1 MGNRIKRILDGKEE
15 IYHYNNKN
23 QLLQIEKENDTIF
36 YKYDNQGNTLEEKS
50 GKGTKSYVYDL
61 YNRVR
66 EITTETGDHI
76 KNSYTPLGLRYKKEV
91 NGVVSRYIVDDWNI
105 IAEVDKENN
114 IKSRE
119 VRGYELLKKEVEN
132 KDYFYHTNEHGDVT
146 YLSNIAGEIEN
157 SYSYDVFGN
166 IRKRKE
172 NIENIFKYAGE
183 QLDEE
188 TEQYYLRARYYNP
201 TIGRFTQEDVY
212 RDDGLNL
219 YVYVINN
226 PLLWVDPSGYKKC
239 KTLSVNNDTAE
250 IDIKQFLPDKVPG
263 PNGKDISKRYDEL
276 AYGGYYSRK
285 EYNRMRYEA
294 KPEFYDKHTKARTE
308 EQARK
313 MSCTGGKAAQYLP
326 GINREKIEY
335 LALLHGTPIK
345 HSDSTTYFIYDA
357 GKKIGYDGGEET
369 RYMRS
374 ELKDRKFYHG
384 HPMSRSRVEGYLR
397 KVDMKDE

>member
-1 MGNRIKRILDGKEE
+1 M
-15 IYHYNNKN
+15 
-23 QLLQIEKENDTIF
+23 QIEKENDTIF

-66 EITTETGDHI
+66 EITTETGDYI

-132 KDYFYHTNEHGDVT
+132 KDYFYHTNEHGDIV
-146 YLSNIAGEIEN
+146 YLTNEKENIEN

-166 IRKRKE
+166 IKE
-172 NIENIFKYAGE
+172 QKEAISNQFKYTGE
-183 QLDEE
+183 QYDSEVQ
-188 TEQYYLRARYYNP
+188 QYYLRARFYNP

-226 PLLWVDPSGYKKC
+226 PLLWADPSGYAKCSQNKDVQIQEVSRTNWGPEHGRGNIKHNNAIETELDRAYSDGATDIRKNKIQKRADGSSANGSRIRPDASYVINGVRYNTNYVSNYRLNNNRELNRELKAFKK
-239 KTLSVNNDTAE
+239 
-250 IDIKQFLPDKVPG
+250 
-263 PNGKDISKRYDEL
+263 
-276 AYGGYYSRK
+276 
-285 EYNRMRYEA
+285 MYEA
-294 KPEFYDKHTKARTE
+294 DTNAVNRLVFQYD
-308 EQARK
+308 
-313 MSCTGGKAAQYLP
+313 
-326 GINREKIEY
+326 
-335 LALLHGTPIK
+335 
-345 HSDSTTYFIYDA
+345 D
-357 GKKIGYDGGEET
+357 
-369 RYMRS
+369 
-374 ELKDRKFYHG
+374 
-384 HPMSRSRVEGYLR
+384 
-397 KVDMKDE
+397 

>member
-1 MGNRIKRILDGKEE
+1 MGNRIKRILDGREE
-15 IYHYNNKN
+15 VYHYNNKN

-105 IAEVDKENN
+105 IAETDNEGV

-132 KDYFYHTNEHGDVT
+132 EDYFYHTNEHGDVT

-166 IRKRKE
+166 VREQKE

-183 QLDEE
+183 QLDKEI
-188 TEQYYLRARYYNP
+188 EQYYLRARYYNP

-212 RDDGLNL
+212 RGDGLNL
-219 YVYVINN
+219 YTYVVNN
-226 PLLWVDPSGYKKC
+226 PLLWIDPSGYAKC
-239 KTLSVNNDTAE
+239 SQNNEANKVNVNWTPHGY
-250 IDIKQFLPDKVPG
+250 KHFPDKNNSWKNIVKSTKNG
-263 PNGKDISKRYDEL
+263 PAKYSPDIDNIEVFEREAWKTGIPTTNGKNWKVKAYDRVIGATE
-276 AYGGYYSRK
+276 GK
-285 EYNRMRYEA
+285 ETSYIR
-294 KPEFYDKHTKARTE
+294 
-308 EQARK
+308 
-313 MSCTGGKAAQYLP
+313 
-326 GINREKIEY
+326 IENS
-335 LALLHGTPIK
+335 ANTI
-345 HSDSTTYFIYDA
+345 
-357 GKKIGYDGGEET
+357 
-369 RYMRS
+369 
-374 ELKDRKFYHG
+374 HG
-384 HPMSRSRVEGYLR
+384 HPISKLEYLKLLR
-397 KVDMKDE
+397 E